1 MRFFTTAMGR
11 FARNAGILACTTFLA
26 TSSFAQVAKPKEV
39 ETDTTA
45 RVLSVLEEGQGQ
57 FPGLFPGLSL
67 LPPSPT
73 ASTLAKFVDV
83 PVNHYTG
90 AANVS
95 VPLFSIKEKDIPI
108 DITLNHHTSGIKLDE
123 APGWVGQNWAINT
136 GVGFI
141 GRTVAGL
148 ADEAPNGFLNRYNEI
163 QTIAYNTSP
172 NLNTWYEILK
182 DYSYNNFDS
191 QPDIFFLSIPGYNV
205 KFYLK
210 PNGVMTI
217 PFTKLV
223 ITPTIS
229 ANQITAFTVKTPNG
243 LTYNFDK
250 PESSQIAE
258 MPGDY
263 IPYSWNSSWYPSS
276 IVSANGHNVQI
287 QYHDNQNVSYL
298 AGYSRSRHD
307 LYNQSGVANSETGL
321 PLSCP
326 ANSVTGGGFGIIVN
340 TARKIKKIITTNG
353 YIEFFLSNDRQ
364 DTGKI
369 YGVSSMTFAESK
381 LNKIEWHDALGTLI
395 KGYNL
400 GYSYFGPNVGKRM
413 FLTSV
418 TEFGRDLAVP
428 PPTSFTYEEGQVPA
442 IFSNSQD
449 HWGFQNSSAGHIYRI
464 PELTWNGTYYSGVN
478 KETDQ
483 NYLGPLLGGSL
494 KKVTYPTGGTTEF
507 TYESHKQTVNGS
519 EVSIGGLR
527 VKEIKNT
534 DPVEANSYKKTYSYD
549 SGFLLDIPKYDHT
562 QWIRL
567 GDQQFTSSGQY
578 KRCDYLVRTSKSTCV
593 LGAGAH
599 IVYLNVTEYNSTL
612 AENGK
617 TVYSYTSPQIPVVH
631 DFPFPPQDDMS
642 QIGGVL
648 AITAIS
654 NSADQLVWQEQKF
667 FNDQSINPNNA
678 ADMKAFV
685 IGRNFEWSGTFPI
698 NQNLNITYDG
708 LFTIREYN
716 IWQRWWYM
724 NKKEVTT
731 YNVGDA
737 ARNVKTTTNYL
748 YENPA
753 HAQITK
759 ETSTDSKGS
768 SFEKTYK
775 YPHDF
780 PTTLPYSEMMN
791 NNIFMLST
799 VVETQEKVANTNTSY
814 RKFEYEKV
822 GSRYLPK
829 RVKSKLGAGSEYE
842 EVVYNTFDNRG
853 NPTQYKERNGITTN
867 VEYYAAGDF
876 GKADLM
882 KKKTVAP
889 GTDSEQ
895 ITQYDYKPGA
905 GMSSMTDPD
914 GKVTK
919 YEYDN
924 FNRLKTIKNSSDQI
938 TASYCYNYAGQAVPC
953 ADISPTGVIV
963 PASLS
968 LLGDTT
974 EPALP
979 VTLIEFKASKE
990 EKSSLLTW
998 STTDES
1004 NSAYFEVQRTVDGV
1018 NWTAIGE
1025 VKAKG
1030 ESVVK
1035 LDYSYRDASPAKGDN
1050 LYRLRMVDSDGTF
1063 AYSRIVAINF
1073 DGERDVVIYPNPIS
1087 VDDELH
1093 IGGAD
1098 VAKIKKV
1105 DFYDTKGG
1113 LVLSSSAKGSINMQ
1127 NLAKGLYIVKIVL
1140 ENGTTV
1146 THRVVKQ

>member
-1 MRFFTTAMGR
+1 MRFLTSAMGR

-26 TSSFAQVAKPKEV
+26 TNAFAQLEKPQQV
-39 ETDTTA
+39 EADTTA
-45 RVLSVLEEGQGQ
+45 RILSVQEEGQGE

-95 VPLFSIKEKDIPI
+95 VPLFSIREKDIPI
-108 DITLNHHTSGIKLDE
+108 DISLNHHTSGIKLDE
-123 APGWVGQNWAINT
+123 APGWVGQNWALNT

-141 GRTVAGL
+141 SRTVAGL
-148 ADEAPNGFLNRYNEI
+148 ADEAPNGFLNRYNEV

-172 NLNTWYEILK
+172 NLTTWYEILK

-191 QPDIFFLSIPGYNV
+191 QPDIFFLSIPGYSV
-205 KFYLK
+205 KFYLR

-217 PFTKLV
+217 PYTKLI
-223 ITPTIS
+223 ITPVIS
-229 ANQITAFTVKTPNG
+229 GSQITSFTVKTPNG
-243 LTYNFDK
+243 LTYNFNN
-250 PESSQIAE
+250 PESSQIAS

-276 IVSANGHNVQI
+276 IVSANGYNVQI
-287 QYHDNQNVSYL
+287 QYHENQNVSYL

-307 LYNQSGVANSETGL
+307 LYAQSGVAYDDSGINE
-321 PLSCP
+321 LSCP
-326 ANSVTGGGFGIIVN
+326 ANSITGGGFGIIVSN
-340 TARKIKKIITTNG
+340 ARKIKKIITTNG

-364 DTGKI
+364 DTGQI
-369 YGVSSMTFAESK
+369 YEVSSMTFAESK
-381 LNKIEWHDALGTLI
+381 LNKIEWHDALGALV
-395 KGYNL
+395 KGFNL
-400 GYSYFGPNVGKRM
+400 SYSYYGPNVGKRM

-418 TEFGRDLAVP
+418 TEFGRDLAVL
-428 PPTSFTYEEGQVPA
+428 PPTSFKYEESQVPA

-464 PELTWNGTYYSGVN
+464 PELTWNGTPYSGVN
-478 KETDQ
+478 RETDQ

-519 EVSIGGLR
+519 QVSIGGLR

-534 DPVEANSYKKTYSYD
+534 DPVESNSYTKTYSYN

-562 QWIRL
+562 QWIRV
-567 GDQQFTSSGQY
+567 GDRRATGAF
-578 KRCDYLVRTSKSTCV
+578 KRCDYLVRTSRSMCV
-593 LGAGAH
+593 VGAGAH

-617 TVYSYTSPQIPVVH
+617 TVYSYTSPQAPIVH
-631 DFPFPPQDDMS
+631 DFPFPPQEEMS
-642 QIGGVL
+642 QVGGVL
-648 AITAIS
+648 AGTAIS
-654 NSADQLVWQEQKF
+654 NSSDQLVWQEEKF
-667 FNDQSINPNNA
+667 FNDSQSNTNNA
-678 ADMKAFV
+678 AEMMGFV
-685 IGRNFEWSGTFPI
+685 IGRNYEWSGSMPTYT
-698 NQNLNITYDG
+698 NLNITYEG
-708 LFTIREYN
+708 LFAIRGYN

-737 ARNVKTTTNYL
+737 TRNVKTTTNYS

-753 HAQITK
+753 HAQLTK
-759 ETSTDSKGS
+759 ETSTDSKGN

-780 PTTLPYSEMMN
+780 STTLPYSEMLN
-791 NNIFMLST
+791 NNVFMIST
-799 VVETQEKVANTNTSY
+799 VVETQEKVANANTSY

-842 EVVYNTFDNRG
+842 EIVYNTFDSRG

-876 GKADLM
+876 GKADLI
-882 KKKTVAP
+882 KKKTVAS

-905 GMSSMTDPD
+905 GMSSTTDPD

-924 FNRLKTIKNSSDQI
+924 FNRLKTVKNSSDQI
-938 TASYCYNYAGQAVPC
+938 KASYCYNYTGQAVPC
-953 ADISPTGVIV
+953 IDISPTGAIT

-968 LLGDTT
+968 LLGDVAD
-974 EPALP
+974 PALP
-979 VTLIEFKASKE
+979 VTLIELKATKE
-990 EKSSLLTW
+990 EKSTLLTW

-1004 NSAYFEVQRTVDGV
+1004 NSDYFEVQRTTDGA
-1018 NWTAIGE
+1018 NWAVIGK
-1025 VKAKG
+1025 VKATG
-1030 ESVVK
+1030 ESKVK
-1035 LDYSYRDASPAKGDN
+1035 LDYSHRDVSPMKGDN
-1050 LYRLRMVDSDGTF
+1050 LYRLKMVDRDSTF

-1073 DGERDVVIYPNPIS
+1073 DGESDVVIYPNPIS
-1087 VDDELH
+1087 VNDELH

-1105 DFYDTKGG
+1105 DFYNTKGG
-1113 LVLSSSAKGSINMQ
+1113 LVLSSGAKGSINMQ

-1140 ENGTTV
+1140 ENGTTI
-1146 THRVVKQ
+1146 TNRVVKQ